1 MVKPWRCPHCE
12 TNAVIGPDDQFNTNK
27 RLFDDTCWGRISYQV
42 HAILCPNPEC
52 RTPTLG
58 VAIRENQVSEFP
70 TVIKQWRLLPE
81 SRAISL
87 PNYIPAVLR
96 EDYEEA
102 CKTVD
107 VSPKASATLARRCL
121 QGMIRDYWGIKK
133 SRLVDEIKALEDK
146 VDPDTWQAIDAVRG
160 LGNIGAHMEKDI
172 NLILSVEPEEAAAL
186 IELIEDLFQTWYVQR
201 HERQQRRQRVV
212 EIADAKKQVKD
223 EAKSASAEQTTRDDQ
238 NSTSAK

>member
-1 MVKPWRCPHCE
+1 M
-12 TNAVIGPDDQFNTNK
+12 
-27 RLFDDTCWGRISYQV
+27 S
-42 HAILCPNPEC
+42 
-52 RTPTLG
+52 
-58 VAIRENQVSEFP
+58 
-70 TVIKQWRLLPE
+70 LPE
-81 SRAISL
+81 
-87 PNYIPAVLR
+87 YIPDALR

-172 NLILSVEPEEAAAL
+172 NLILSVEPEEAVAL

-201 HERQQRRQRVV
+201 HERQQRRKRVV
-212 EIADAKKQVKD
+212 EIADAKRQEKEENKSVSGHH
-223 EAKSASAEQTTRDDQ
+223 AKEESQGPAAIS
-238 NSTSAK
+238 